1 MSLTLTRKPK
11 ERIAI
16 DISYLIASTIRTA
29 VTRSQSGES
38 LQDIELSLRIPP
50 IDLEVK
56 DLNGGRV
63 SLGFDAPRDVSIW
76 RRELSERGV
85 R

>member
-16 DISYLIASTIRTA
+16 DISCLIASTIRTA

-38 LQDIELSLRIPP
+38 LRDIELSLRIPP

-56 DLNGGRV
+56 ELDGGRV
-63 SLGFDAPRDVSIW
+63 SLGFDAHRDVSIW
-76 RRELSERGV
+76 RTELSEKGV